1 MTRPVTLLAR
11 ETRSA
16 VPADRLD
23 LEIRFDTPGE
33 DGTFEGYAVRFGVTD
48 SYRTSFAPDAFVVE
62 GRSLPLLWSHDPSQ
76 VVGSVR
82 QISADPSGL
91 KIIGKLNL
99 DVQRA
104 REARS
109 MLLAGDVRGLS
120 IGFRRL
126 ADQPGPNGTRRIIKA
141 ELAEVSLVA
150 IPSVPGSVVTS
161 IRAAADLSTFTRAV
175 KGATAALRRG

>member
-1 MTRPVTLLAR
+1 MT
-11 ETRSA
+11 
-16 VPADRLD
+16 DHLD
-23 LEIRFDTPGE
+23 LEVRFDATTE
-33 DGTFEGYAVRFGVTD
+33 DGSFEGYAVRFGVTD
-48 SYRTSFAPDAFVVE
+48 SYRTTFDRHAFTLE

-82 QISADPSGL
+82 QITADDTGL
-91 KIIGKLNL
+91 KIVGKLNL

-126 ADQPGPNGTRRIIKA
+126 ADQPGPNGTRHITKA
-141 ELAEVSLVA
+141 TLGEVSLVA
-150 IPSVPGSVVTS
+150 VPSVPGSVVTS
-161 IRAAADLSTFTRAV
+161 VRTVADLSVLVCAV

>member
-1 MTRPVTLLAR
+1 M
-11 ETRSA
+11 
-16 VPADRLD
+16 ADRID
-23 LEIRFDTPGE
+23 LEIRFGAPGE
-33 DGTFEGYAVRFGVTD
+33 DGTFEGYAVKFGVVD
-48 SYRTSFAPDAFVVE
+48 SYRTSFTPDAFAIE

-82 QISADPSGL
+82 QIAADASGL
-91 KIIGKLNL
+91 KIVGKLNL

-126 ADQPGPNGTRRIIKA
+126 ADQPGPNGTRQITKA

-161 IRAAADLSTFTRAV
+161 VRAPANLSAFTRAV
-175 KGATAALRRG
+175 QGAIAALRRG